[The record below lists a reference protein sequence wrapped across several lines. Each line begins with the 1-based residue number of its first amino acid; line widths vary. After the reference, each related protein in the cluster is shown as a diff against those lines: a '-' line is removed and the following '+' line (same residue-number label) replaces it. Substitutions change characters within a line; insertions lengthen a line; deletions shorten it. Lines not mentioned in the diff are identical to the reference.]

1 MNFSLTLNRGSQ
13 MSHRLKDKTISIA
26 DPAYA
31 GLPLTLA
38 SSEHPGAISFG
49 VDSGAD
55 RRLKR

>member
-1 MNFSLTLNRGSQ
+1 MD
-13 MSHRLKDKTISIA
+13 HRLKDKTISIA
-26 DPAYA
+26 DPDYA
-31 GLPLTLA
+31 GLPLALA